1 MNVRGGLILLL
12 VAFVGLLLAIGVR
25 TFVRW
30 VKVQSPRS
38 APLILAVL
46 GLLTAGAVWLTM
58 MEAREG
64 PTFQPND
71 LVTLQEPIVVRSIP
85 QDRDARAIPCIV
97 DLHEHLGVLDVEGE
111 GQTLRARV
119 ESNNTSAASYCPIGS
134 DVWVEV
140 AWLHRMTITRR
151 SPPSPSP

>member
-71 LVTLQEPIVVRSIP
+71 LVTL
-85 QDRDARAIPCIV
+85 
-97 DLHEHLGVLDVEGE
+97 
-111 GQTLRARV
+111 
-119 ESNNTSAASYCPIGS
+119 
-134 DVWVEV
+134 
-140 AWLHRMTITRR
+140 
-151 SPPSPSP
+151 

>member
-85 QDRDARAIPCIV
+85 QDRDARASPVSSICTNILACWTSKGRGRPCARESKAIIPPPPPI
-97 DLHEHLGVLDVEGE
+97 
-111 GQTLRARV
+111 AR
-119 ESNNTSAASYCPIGS
+119 SGAMCGWRWRGS
-134 DVWVEV
+134 T
-140 AWLHRMTITRR
+140 A
-151 SPPSPSP
+151 